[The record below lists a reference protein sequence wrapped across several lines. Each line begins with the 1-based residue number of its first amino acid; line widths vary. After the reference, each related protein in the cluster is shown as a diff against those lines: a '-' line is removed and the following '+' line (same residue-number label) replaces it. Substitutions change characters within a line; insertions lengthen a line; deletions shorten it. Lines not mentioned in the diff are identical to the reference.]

1 MYHSPNLRLYRVY
14 IQLFSTLFSI
24 FSFFFFV
31 LCYFFSFSGHFVRL
45 QRCPGEILIQKTCPR
60 SCLFLSF
67 FKCHFLPG
75 QWRASSENL
84 YWKQLLLDLEARA
97 AFAPES
103 PPPLPKSSL
112 AGDIAAFVIK
122 MHRPASAPANK
133 NAFHGWLNLIVL
145 SARTEGIS
153 VFG

>member
-31 LCYFFSFSGHFVRL
+31 LCYFFPSLVILCVCKDALERYWFRKRVR
-45 QRCPGEILIQKTCPR
+45 GAVYFF
-60 SCLFLSF
+60 LFLNVIF
-67 FKCHFLPG
+67 FLASDE
-75 QWRASSENL
+75 RALKIFTENNFCWIL
-84 YWKQLLLDLEARA
+84 KRELRLLQN
-97 AFAPES
+97 
-103 PPPLPKSSL
+103 PPLPKSSL